1 LQSIVSRK
9 GSSKILTFGVPHVF
23 KALQL
28 LHRDRFVS
36 RSTFCRELHIG
47 EGAVKTLI
55 LHLKAKK
62 LVGTA
67 RAGTYLTDR
76 GKKFSKSILDT
87 VKDESTIKKSRTVS
101 GKYNHAVLINDFAH
115 VVKTGL
121 EQRDFAILYGAS
133 VALTLT
139 YNDGRFSFPGE
150 GRDALA
156 GDKKTLEAL
165 MNMSPKDR
173 DVVIITSA
181 DDPFVAEVSVKNS
194 ALWTIASS

>member
-1 LQSIVSRK
+1 MSRK
-9 GSSKILTFGVPHVF
+9 GSSKILTFSVPHVF

-28 LHRDRFVS
+28 LYRDRFVS
-36 RSTFCRELHIG
+36 RSTFCKELHIG

-55 LHLKAKK
+55 LHLKAKR

-76 GKKFSKSILDT
+76 GKKFSKSVLGTI
-87 VKDESTIKKSRTVS
+87 KDETAIKKSKIFG
-101 GKYNHAVLINDFAH
+101 GKYNHAVLIKNFAH
-115 VVKTGL
+115 AIKTGL

-139 YNDGRFSFPGE
+139 YNDGRFSFPRE
-150 GRDALA
+150 EKDALSE
-156 GDKKTLEAL
+156 DRKTLEAL
-165 MNMSPKDR
+165 MSMSPENN

-194 ALWTIASS
+194 ALWTIASP